1 MGRCAVE
8 DAIQLL
14 EGGTIVAVVPAS
26 SGPHTLVISSIRLE
40 SGLTVQFSPPA
51 AASVSV
57 QLAEL
62 DDEQ

>member
-1 MGRCAVE
+1 MGRCIAE

-14 EGGTIVAVVPAS
+14 EGGTIVAVVPALS
-26 SGPHTLVISSIRLE
+26 APDTLVVSSIRLE

-51 AASVSV
+51 AASASV

>member
-1 MGRCAVE
+1 MGHCTVE
-8 DAIQLL
+8 DTIQLL
-14 EGGTIVAVVPAS
+14 EGGTIVAVVPVS
-26 SGPHTLVISSIRLE
+26 SGSGALVVSSIRFE
-40 SGLTVQFSPPA
+40 SGLTVQFCPPA

>member
-1 MGRCAVE
+1 MGRCTVE

-26 SGPHTLVISSIRLE
+26 SGPYTLVVSSIRLE

>member
-1 MGRCAVE
+1 MGRCTVE

-26 SGPHTLVISSIRLE
+26 

>member
-1 MGRCAVE
+1 MGRCTVE

-14 EGGTIVAVVPAS
+14 EGGTIVAVIPAS
-26 SGPHTLVISSIRLE
+26 SYSGELVVSSIRLE

>member
-1 MGRCAVE
+1 MGRCTVE

-26 SGPHTLVISSIRLE
+26 SGPDRLVVSSIRLE

-51 AASVSV
+51 TASVSV
-57 QLAEL
+57 QLAEI

>member
-1 MGRCAVE
+1 MGRCTVD

-14 EGGTIVAVVPAS
+14 EGGTIVAVVPTS
-26 SGPHTLVISSIRLE
+26 SGPDTLVVSSIRLE

-57 QLAEL
+57 QLADL

>member
-1 MGRCAVE
+1 MGRCTVE

-14 EGGTIVAVVPAS
+14 EGGTIVTVVPAS
-26 SGPHTLVISSIRLE
+26 SGPDTLVVSSIRLE

>member
-1 MGRCAVE
+1 MGHRTVE

-14 EGGTIVAVVPAS
+14 KGGTIVAVLPAS
-26 SGPHTLVISSIRLE
+26 SGPDMLVVSSIRLE
-40 SGLTVQFSPPA
+40 SGLTVHFSPPA

-57 QLAEL
+57 QLAEI

>member
-1 MGRCAVE
+1 MGRCTVE

-26 SGPHTLVISSIRLE
+26 SGPDTLVVSSIRLE

-51 AASVSV
+51 AASV
-57 QLAEL
+57 
-62 DDEQ
+62 

>member
-1 MGRCAVE
+1 MGRCTVE

-26 SGPHTLVISSIRLE
+26 SGPDTLVVSSIRLE

-57 QLAEL
+57 QLAEI

>member
-1 MGRCAVE
+1 MGRCTVE

-14 EGGTIVAVVPAS
+14 EGGTIVAVIPAS
-26 SGPHTLVISSIRLE
+26 SYSGELVVSSIRLE

-51 AASVSV
+51 ASSVSV
-57 QLAEL
+57 QLSEA